1 MPALDILERQERER
15 LSRMTLK
22 QASDAVMRGLYTLDE
37 IAKFNHSVKVMRPRL
52 ESNQRVVGWKPPL
65 LIDPH
70 R

>member
-22 QASDAVMRGLYTLDE
+22 QASDAVMRGLYPLDE

-52 ESNQRVVGWKPPL
+52 ESNQRVVGWKQPL
-65 LIDPH
+65 LIDPN